1 MHTYTPSKDC
11 KNQYNFYTYRRI
23 PLLLGL
29 TTISIDRKYGH
40 LISSAMHLFVSAR
53 VSSYQQVYIFSGSRF
68 EILKAKVRGVQ

>member
-29 TTISIDRKYGH
+29 TTISIDRKYRH

-53 VSSYQQVYIFSGSRF
+53 VSNYQQVYIFGCLRF